1 MDYNLESSFSS
12 SINHEICGKF
22 YFAHYLKISFFVILI
37 FQLLVALAFAAVVA
51 MPEADAYYNRFP
63 GYYNRNFNYYRG
75 YGYSGYPFPE
85 AHPTALIAPED
96 GAMYEYSYGYP
107 SQYYEYSGSG
117 YYGMPS
123 RNFYGRRFWKRDAEA
138 AAEAFNRYYE
148 YSGYNRWG
156 GYPNNWNSM
165 NNYYGMRPY
174 SFYGPYIMY

>member
-22 YFAHYLKISFFVILI
+22 YFAHYLKILKVSFLVLL
-37 FQLLVALAFAAVVA
+37 QLLVALAFAAVVA

-75 YGYSGYPFPE
+75 YGYSGNPGY
-85 AHPTALIAPED
+85 PED

-107 SQYYEYSGSG
+107 SQYYEYSG

-123 RNFYGRRFWKRDAEA
+123 RNFYGSRFWRRDAEA
-138 AAEAFNRYYE
+138 SAEAFNGYYG

-156 GYPNNWNSM
+156 GYPNMYSNWNSM

-174 SFYGPYIMY
+174 SFYGPYMY

>member
-22 YFAHYLKISFFVILI
+22 YFAHYLKISFFVTLI

-51 MPEADAYYNRFP
+51 VPEADAYYNRFP

-75 YGYSGYPFPE
+75 YGYSGYPFLE
-85 AHPTALIAPED
+85 AQPTALIAPED

-123 RNFYGRRFWKRDAEA
+123 GNFYGRRFWKRDAEA

-156 GYPNNWNSM
+156 GYPNNWYSM
-165 NNYYGMRPY
+165 NKYYGMRPY
-174 SFYGPYIMY
+174 SFNGPYMY

>member
-1 MDYNLESSFSS
+1 M
-12 SINHEICGKF
+12 
-22 YFAHYLKISFFVILI
+22 
-37 FQLLVALAFAAVVA
+37 LVALAFAAVVA

-75 YGYSGYPFPE
+75 YGYSGNPGYPFPE
-85 AHPTALIAPED
+85 AQPTALIAPED

-156 GYPNNWNSM
+156 GYPNNWYNWNSM

-174 SFYGPYIMY
+174 SFYGPYMY